1 MEDYEMNHGMKVSHV
16 GALVASMA
24 LLASAAAQAGGNADR
39 PRLDTNGDGSVDLAE
54 IQAARPDFTVE
65 KFNAADG
72 NGDGLLSRDELRA
85 AHGKARQHKD
95 LDTDG
100 DGSFSFEEMQK
111 AHPGLTQEQY
121 AAFDGD
127 KDGKLTRTE
136 LKQGFGREMFSR
148 IDQDG
153 SGGVSLSEMRSH
165 RSGATQEDFAKL
177 DTDGN
182 GQLSPEELKAGH
194 KKHRKHYSKA
204 PQAQPNEG

>member
-1 MEDYEMNHGMKVSHV
+1 MNHGMKVRHV

-24 LLASAAAQAGGNADR
+24 LLASAAAQAGGNPDR

-54 IQAARPDFTVE
+54 IQAARPDFTAE
-65 KFNAADG
+65 KFNSADG
-72 NGDGLLSRDELRA
+72 NGDGLLSRAELGA
-85 AHGKARQHKD
+85 VHGKARQQRN

-100 DGSFSFEEMQK
+100 DGNYSFEEMQK
-111 AHPGLTQEQY
+111 AHPGLTQERY

-127 KDGKLTRTE
+127 KDGKLTGTE

-148 IDQDG
+148 IDRDG
-153 SGGVSLSEMRSH
+153 SGGVSLSEMQSH

-182 GQLSPEELKAGH
+182 GQLSPEELRAGH
-194 KKHRKHYSKA
+194 QQRRKQYGKA
-204 PQAQPNEG
+204 PPAQPNEG